1 MLFWAASSPRTQPQP
16 LHLLNPHHRIVFQW
30 LQGTYVAWK
39 LSILRPMKPLKWEHH
54 SSMTTYTA
62 VEYMAWFKIKSVTV
76 RFSHCAFSL
85 HCTSCSFIVSIL
97 VGEFLMVG
105 RYPMIYF
112 FCGCFRSFTENFHA
126 WKICFLPLLLCRG
139 IFKTISWCFDIKLSN
154 WLRLFS
160 KFWIDN
166 RFGRWILIYGSEV
179 WDTFPWNSCLL

>member
-112 FCGCFRSFTENFHA
+112 SVVAFEASQKISMLGRSAFYDCSYAAVYSKQYPHV
-126 WKICFLPLLLCRG
+126 L
-139 IFKTISWCFDIKLSN
+139 ISSSPTD
-154 WLRLFS
+154 
-160 KFWIDN
+160 
-166 RFGRWILIYGSEV
+166 
-179 WDTFPWNSCLL
+179 